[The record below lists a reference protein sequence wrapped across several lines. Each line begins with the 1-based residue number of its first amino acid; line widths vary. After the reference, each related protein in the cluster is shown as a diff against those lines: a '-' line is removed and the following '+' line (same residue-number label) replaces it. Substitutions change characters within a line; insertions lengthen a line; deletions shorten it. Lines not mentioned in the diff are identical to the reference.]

1 MRELSISVKAQGHIN
16 DLLLSEPKLIK
27 KIFSLISDIQKHP
40 FEGIGKPEAL
50 KHDFAGSWSRRITDE
65 HRLVYDVT
73 DEKIMI
79 IRCKDH
85 YDDK

>member
-16 DLLLSEPKLIK
+16 DLLLSEPKLVK
-27 KIFSLISDIQKHP
+27 KIFSLIADIQKHP

-50 KHDFAGSWSRRITDE
+50 KYDFAGSWSRRISDE
-65 HRLVYDVT
+65 HRLVYDIT
-73 DEKIMI
+73 DEKIII

>member
-1 MRELSISVKAQGHIN
+1 MRELLISVKAQGHIN

-27 KIFSLISDIQKHP
+27 KIFSLIADIQKHP

-50 KHDFAGSWSRRITDE
+50 KYDFSGSWSRRISDE
-65 HRLVYDVT
+65 HRLVYDIT
-73 DEKIMI
+73 DEKIVI